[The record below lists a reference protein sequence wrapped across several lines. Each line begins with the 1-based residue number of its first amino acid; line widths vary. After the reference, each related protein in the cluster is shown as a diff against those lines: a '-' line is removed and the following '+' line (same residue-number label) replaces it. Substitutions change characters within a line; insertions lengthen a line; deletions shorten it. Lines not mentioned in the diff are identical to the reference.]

1 MQSLLAGN
9 QVVRT
14 IDREDETGQ
23 RLQELSTNAFNDT
36 ELHR

>member
-14 IDREDETGQ
+14 IDREDRTGQ
-23 RLQELSTNAFNDT
+23 RLQELSTNALKYK
-36 ELHR
+36 ELHH